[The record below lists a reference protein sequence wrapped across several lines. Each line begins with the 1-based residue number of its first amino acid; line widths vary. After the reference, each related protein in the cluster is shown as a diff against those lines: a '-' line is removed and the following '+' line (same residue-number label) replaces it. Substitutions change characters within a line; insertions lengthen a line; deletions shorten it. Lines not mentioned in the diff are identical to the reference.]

1 MSNGGGNRYSLYHNE
16 SDSKFYFDQKV
27 QDDGR
32 GFFFRTHP
40 SGGSSGT
47 VAMSILGSGNVGIGT
62 TSPAH
67 KFDVE
72 TGSGIG
78 LFVDSYVS
86 DVNLGT
92 YGSKDLYL
100 SGNNNV
106 QILSHLVPSSDSSKT
121 LGNSGRYWSATYTD
135 TLYTTGNVGI
145 GTTSP
150 SYLLTV
156 QDGEVAVGNGATK
169 GYIFHDFGTGWGY
182 KGVTSPSRLGIFTD
196 AYERVTILAGG
207 KVGIG
212 TTSPGYPLDV
222 NGVARFRS
230 ITRHAAGSAAWP
242 SITYHS
248 DVDTGIWFPG
258 NGTVAISTNSTE
270 AFRVDSSQDATFA
283 GDITVKD
290 VSAAITLMESGD
302 NAYYTTLSSYHN
314 AGDTFALYGIKGDY
328 LKHIRTDDADEDT
341 HTLRIGG
348 AMKRV
353 DIWSNGSQRLL
364 INEDG
369 NVGIGTTGPT
379 EALSVSGSINVFGEH
394 GHITA
399 SGNIKLENSS
409 PFLTFAQD
417 SET

>member
-1 MSNGGGNRYSLYHNE
+1 RIASSGNVGIGTSAPAGKLDLRGSDIKIKIVDSSTDYNTLLELYNSGYSAGSAAMASFGLIDNADSMKVGWDYDSKSFQIQIGSTNAPVATFGRDGNVGIGTASPQDLLHIRGASSFIRLEESAASPREAGILFMSNGGGNRYSLYHNE

-222 NGVARFRS
+222 NGVAR
-230 ITRHAAGSAAWP
+230 
-242 SITYHS
+242 
-248 DVDTGIWFPG
+248 
-258 NGTVAISTNSTE
+258 
-270 AFRVDSSQDATFA
+270 
-283 GDITVKD
+283 
-290 VSAAITLMESGD
+290 
-302 NAYYTTLSSYHN
+302 
-314 AGDTFALYGIKGDY
+314 
-328 LKHIRTDDADEDT
+328 
-341 HTLRIGG
+341 
-348 AMKRV
+348 
-353 DIWSNGSQRLL
+353 
-364 INEDG
+364 
-369 NVGIGTTGPT
+369 
-379 EALSVSGSINVFGEH
+379 
-394 GHITA
+394 
-399 SGNIKLENSS
+399 
-409 PFLTFAQD
+409 
-417 SET
+417 